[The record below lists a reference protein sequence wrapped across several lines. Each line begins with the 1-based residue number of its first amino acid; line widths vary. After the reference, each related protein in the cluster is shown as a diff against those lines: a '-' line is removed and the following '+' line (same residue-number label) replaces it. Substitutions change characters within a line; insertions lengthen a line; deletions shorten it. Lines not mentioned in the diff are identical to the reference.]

1 MKIGIDAT
9 LVRKENTGSG
19 FYIINLIDAVFRLD
33 SSNVYY
39 IFTNKNNFELF
50 IKKKQPNLIIIDKK
64 FIGRLSR
71 VLWEFF
77 ILPFEIKKRKID
89 ILHSPNYI
97 TPLFKL
103 GFKTIATIHD
113 LTVYL
118 FPDKYTIVKRLFY
131 KFTMP
136 IFVKLSDLIIA
147 VSDNTKKDILK
158 ILRANEKKVKITF
171 ESYPEYYN
179 NDKDRVL
186 SEKVLQKYG
195 ILKEFILFV
204 GMIEPR
210 KNILSILKGFINL
223 DKEINADLVIV
234 GKKGWYFQ
242 EIDDYL
248 KKIDLE
254 KLKNKII
261 FTGFVCEGEVIYF
274 YQSALIFIYPS
285 VYEGFGLPLL
295 LAMACGT
302 PVITSNLSSLPEVVG
317 DAAIKINPENIYEL
331 EENIKFLYNNPLKRK
346 GLIDKGLQQ
355 CKKFNPNNF
364 GRNIIKVYEEC
375 MDYIK

>member
-9 LVRKENTGSG
+9 LIRKENTGSG
-19 FYIINLIDAVFRLD
+19 FYIINLIDAVSRLD
-33 SSNVYY
+33 RKNVYY
-39 IFTNKNNFELF
+39 IFTNKDSFELF
-50 IKKKQPNLIIIDKK
+50 IKEKQPNLIVIDKK
-64 FIGRLSR
+64 FRGRFSR

-77 ILPFEIKKRKID
+77 ILPFEIRKRRID
-89 ILHSPNYI
+89 VLHSPNYI

-103 GFKTIATIHD
+103 GFKTIATVHD
-113 LTVYL
+113 LAVYL
-118 FPDKYTIVKRLFY
+118 FPEKFTLVKRLFF
-131 KFTMP
+131 KLMMP
-136 IFVKLSDLIIA
+136 LFIKISDVIITD
-147 VSDNTKKDILK
+147 SENTKKDIIEILK
-158 ILRANEKKVKITF
+158 IKEGKIKVTF
-171 ESYPEYYN
+171 ACYPEYYN
-179 NDKDRVL
+179 EIKDKV
-186 SEKVLQKYG
+186 SSKIVLQKYG
-195 ILKEFILFV
+195 ILKDFILFV

-261 FTGFVCEGEVIYF
+261 FTGFVSEEEVIHF

-285 VYEGFGLPLL
+285 VYEGFGLPPL

-317 DAAIKINPENIYEL
+317 DAAIKINPDNINEL
-331 EENIKFLYNNPLKRK
+331 EENIKFLYNNPLKRNELIAR
-346 GLIDKGLQQ
+346 GLKQ
-355 CKKFNPNNF
+355 CKKFSPNSF
-364 GRNIIKVYEEC
+364 GTDIIKVYEEC
-375 MDYIK
+375 TGYVK